1 VCGIIIANF
10 LGDAGSS
17 SNRDVNQGFGR
28 DACRGDAGKWR
39 FHHAKSHTWALR
51 EITWWIAATLASWD
65 GAECSTTPDAGRD
78 VIFTN
83 QWPLLHV
90 LALSGATGRGRSL
103 IGVTSAIA
111 QRVPSTIEPAAESRR
126 GEHRGFDASRAT
138 YPWQREFTRTPHRQ
152 ACFGKG
158 CKAAPTSGG

>member
-1 VCGIIIANF
+1 MPVEEMLESGVSIMRSRT
-10 LGDAGSS
+10 LG
-17 SNRDVNQGFGR
+17 
-28 DACRGDAGKWR
+28 
-39 FHHAKSHTWALR
+39 HYAKSLG
-51 EITWWIAATLASWD
+51 IAATLASWD

-103 IGVTSAIA
+103 IGVKSDIA
-111 QRVPSTIEPAAESRR
+111 QRVPSTTEPAAESRR

-138 YPWQREFTRTPHRQ
+138 
-152 ACFGKG
+152 
-158 CKAAPTSGG
+158 